1 MLHHVFLFPQLPQK
15 DDDNANYDLLLN
27 ETVINALKKFKLHV
41 SKQNGEILGVLI
53 TMLVR
58 LRTTLGVRGEIDEV
72 KLKSV
77 LRALDTDDGTSVS
90 FSFESPSYLLFVFR
104 EYCAHPRPL
113 PECCRSDYSREGHNT
128 CRDV

>member
-90 FSFESPSYLLFVFR
+90 FSFESPSYLLFRF
-104 EYCAHPRPL
+104 
-113 PECCRSDYSREGHNT
+113 
-128 CRDV
+128 